1 MLRGGASIH
10 SGAAARVPMS
20 PDPSRPQFRVRPAR
34 RGDADALASL
44 LGELGY
50 PGAADQA
57 TVHWVISHPE
67 IEVFVA
73 GDPHD
78 RPIGMISFS
87 HRPQL
92 RARGRVARVEELIVA
107 APWRRRGVGRELVKR
122 VLDRTRVLSVKQV
135 EVVTHRGRSEFAREF
150 YRACGF
156 VEVDAAVLRL
166 G

>member
-1 MLRGGASIH
+1 MT
-10 SGAAARVPMS
+10 

-34 RGDADALASL
+34 RGDAEALASL

-50 PGAADQA
+50 PDAADQA

-92 RARGRVARVEELIVA
+92 RARGRVARIEELIVTGS
-107 APWRRRGVGRELVKR
+107 WRRRGVGRELVKR
-122 VLDRTRVLSVKQV
+122 VMDRSRVLSVKQV
-135 EVVTHRGRSEFAREF
+135 EVVTHRGRAEYAREF
-150 YRACGF
+150 YSACGF
-156 VEVDAAVLRL
+156 VETESAVLRL
-166 G
+166 A